1 MNSSQVRAY
10 FHSFTRAIIN
20 RTPFYYGWIVM
31 LAGTVGLIMS
41 SPGQTYAISIFIDY
55 FITDLGISRGMVS
68 TLYAAGTL
76 TAAMALPWVGRQID
90 KRVLRFVVA
99 TIATLFGLAC
109 IYMGTVQNA
118 AMLLVGFIL
127 LRMLGQGS
135 LSLASTY
142 FINQWWARRRGT
154 VLGISGVMM
163 AIFGLGLFPNLI
175 NCLIPSWAGA
185 GPMPRS
191 ALHCS

>member
-1 MNSSQVRAY
+1 MNSSQARAY
-10 FHSFTRAIIN
+10 FHGYTRAIID

-31 LAGTVGLIMS
+31 LVGTVGLIMT

-68 TLYAAGTL
+68 TLYAVGTL

-90 KRVLRFVVA
+90 KQVLRFVVA
-99 TIATLFGLAC
+99 TIAALFGLAC

-118 AMLLVGFIL
+118 AMLLIGFIL

-135 LSLASTY
+135 LSLASIY
-142 FINQWWARRRGT
+142 FINQWWMRRRGT

-163 AIFGLGLFPNLI
+163 AISGLGDVPQHHQL
-175 NCLIPSWAGA
+175 
-185 GPMPRS
+185 R
-191 ALHCS
+191 